1 MSEPTSILVVD
12 DEEGIRNYLKTLL
25 KLKGYEVSTV
35 ASGSEALEYFKSCS
49 LFRLGGRSIELVWSG

>member
-1 MSEPTSILVVD
+1 MSERTSILVVD

-35 ASGSEALEYFKSCS
+35 SSGSEAIEYFSSNPPPS
-49 LFRLGGRSIELVWSG
+49 LILMDI

>member
-35 ASGSEALEYFKSCS
+35 SSGSEA
-49 LFRLGGRSIELVWSG
+49 I

>member
-35 ASGSEALEYFKSCS
+35 ASG
-49 LFRLGGRSIELVWSG
+49 